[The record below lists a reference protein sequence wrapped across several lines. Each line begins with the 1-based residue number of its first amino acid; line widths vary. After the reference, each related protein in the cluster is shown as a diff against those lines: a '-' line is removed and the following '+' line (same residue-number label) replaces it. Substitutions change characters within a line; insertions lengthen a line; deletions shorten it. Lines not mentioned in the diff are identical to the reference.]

1 MEKPAP
7 VQFPIHN
14 LLKHRWSPRAFAD
27 REVDPA
33 ILRSLFEA
41 ARWASSSY
49 NGQPWSFIIAPRGE
63 PEAFQRVLSCFVEFN
78 VGWAKNAPVIGI
90 SVARLNFEKN
100 GSPNRHSY
108 HDVGQA
114 MANLALEA
122 VANGLQLHQMA
133 GIVVDKAREALAIPE
148 GHDPVAGFALGYPG
162 DPQELP
168 DQLRDRELAP
178 SERKTADSFVYDGK
192 WGQKS
197 PIFG

>member
-49 NGQPWSFIIAPRGE
+49 NGQPWSFIIATRSE